1 MEIFLCNRIW
11 SSYMFVCINEFYI
24 TVLWGV
30 GGDIQT
36 PLCVPHSG
44 LVLRRMGGWVLR
56 GLTGTAGQRSSWHWN
71 FTCKTRDTCVK
82 LPHSYILNTQWSSEA
97 FKSAIGQ
104 PLPPQMVTYILLLVG
119 AALAHELNITFQN
132 SIVSNLLPHSKQGCR
147 SNQTEKRVRRDFKI
161 GNQGDPG
168 GIQ

>member
-1 MEIFLCNRIW
+1 MSFTSQCYEGGGGHSDPI
-11 SSYMFVCINEFYI
+11 VC
-24 TVLWGV
+24 T
-30 GGDIQT
+30 
-36 PLCVPHSG
+36 S
-44 LVLRRMGGWVLR
+44 LRLGAKENGGGWVLR

-104 PLPPQMVTYILLLVG
+104 PLPHQMVTYILLLVG